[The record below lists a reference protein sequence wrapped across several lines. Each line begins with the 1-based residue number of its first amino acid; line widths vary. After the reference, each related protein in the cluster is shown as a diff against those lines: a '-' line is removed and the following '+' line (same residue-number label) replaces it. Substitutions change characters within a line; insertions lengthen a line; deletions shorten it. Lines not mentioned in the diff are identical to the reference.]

1 MGVRVDKLIGPS
13 QYDLLQDIMSITDD
27 VMKRLPQLLQS
38 VYDQDLEACQKQ
50 ALFISEQEKAIDD
63 LKHTIRE
70 RVHGSLF
77 FSFPKRDYMELIYR
91 FDSISDGCEDAAK
104 TCTYRV
110 IQSPDALRT
119 GLKLLV
125 SDLLDLHEALRRIIA
140 DEVPGLVEASFS
152 GPEARAVVAM
162 VDELIKRRFKVREQV
177 HQVLKALFEE
187 DLSVAETLI
196 WQKFILKLEKI
207 AIGIEKTALALRML
221 LEKK

>member
-13 QYDLLQDIMSITDD
+13 QYGLLQDIMSLTDD

-38 VYDQDLEACQKQ
+38 VYDQDLGACEKQ
-50 ALFISEQEKAIDD
+50 ALFISEQESAIDE

-91 FDSISDGCEDAAK
+91 FDSISDACEAAAK

-110 IQSPDALRT
+110 IDSPDALRS
-119 GLKLLV
+119 GLKFLV
-125 SDLLDLHEALRRIIA
+125 SDLLDLHEALRSII
-140 DEVPGLVEASFS
+140 EEEIPGLVEASFS
-152 GPEARAVVAM
+152 GPEALAVMDMIEA
-162 VDELIKRRFKVREQV
+162 LLKRRFKVRDQV
-177 HQVLKALFEE
+177 HQVLKSLFEE
-187 DLSVAETLI
+187 ELSVAETLI
-196 WQKFILKLEKI
+196 WQKFILKLEKV
-207 AIGIEKTALALRML
+207 AVGIEKTALALRML